1 MTARA
6 PRIVSLASSLFVSAI
21 ALLTPAGGADWSLA
35 HPGPFQ
41 PQLVRSEAPI
51 CGRLLPDVRAAY
63 LSNTPLVGSSYP
75 PSILFSALTD
85 VPDTTDQNGNQVF
98 VQPGGTR
105 FFTNVATLPGCGG
118 ACEGSSVLVS
128 LRPIPASV
136 ANGGGAGPDIV
147 QTPGRGP
154 WGVYRDR
161 KGYYYL
167 VGVVD
172 NQLQIFLIAPPRQWQ
187 ATCAFSLAPTDLSKS
202 SDAATRAAVL
212 TIDQLNAAALSLEGA
227 ESDCG
232 SMNTRGR
239 WAEALGEEL
248 KETVYRPSA
257 VEPPSTADS
266 SSANSYGDYSRVA
279 DALADWSVGGIWE
292 FHTFQTYQSAFHRA
306 AQALSA
312 LYTSDYGLVPARST
326 ALAEERLRNALSYGF
341 GFYQYEPFSDDAASF
356 RRSILEHRPLAELP
370 SAPLSDPSKTLPGR
384 DALLS
389 LAVEYPAAM
398 RLLLKH
404 GADPNTPNEFGKTPL
419 MYAAQ
424 YNQLESARLLLEA
437 GANPNAVTIQP
448 ADNCEYSIS
457 RTNVTALDYAARYG
471 SAALIKLLVA
481 HGAATNI
488 RSMRFGGVAGYP
500 LDWLDAST
508 ASGLNS
514 NIKASEVPEL
524 EQLLRVSTEAA
535 QPKGRRSN

>member
-1 MTARA
+1 MSRIASRTAF
-6 PRIVSLASSLFVSAI
+6 LASLVVGVFG
-21 ALLTPAGGADWSLA
+21 LLNPAAGADWSLD

-41 PQLVRSEAPI
+41 PQLVTNKAPI
-51 CGRLLPDVRAAY
+51 CRSLLPDVRAAY
-63 LSNTPLVGSSYP
+63 LSNTPLVGASYP
-75 PSILFSALTD
+75 PSILFGALTD

-136 ANGGGAGPDIV
+136 AAGGRAGPDIV

-172 NQLQIFLIAPPRQWQ
+172 DQLQIFLITPPGQWQ
-187 ATCAFSLAPTDLSKS
+187 TTCAFSLAPPDLSKS

-212 TIDQLNAAALSLEGA
+212 AIDQLNAAALSLEGA

-232 SMNTRGR
+232 TMNTRGR
-239 WAEALGEEL
+239 WAEALDEEL
-248 KETVYRPSA
+248 KEAVYRPAA
-257 VEPPSTADS
+257 VEPPSTANS
-266 SSANSYGDYSRVA
+266 SSANSYGDYPRIA

-292 FHTFQTYQSAFHRA
+292 FHTFQTYQSALHRA
-306 AQALSA
+306 SEALSA

-341 GFYQYEPFSDDAASF
+341 GFYQYESFSDDAASF
-356 RRSILEHRPLAELP
+356 RRIILEHRSLAELP
-370 SAPLSDPSKTLPGR
+370 SAPLSDPSTTLPGR
-384 DALLS
+384 DPLMS
-389 LAVEYPAAM
+389 LAVEYPAAV

-424 YNQLESARLLLEA
+424 YNQLESAKLLLEA

-448 ADNCEYSIS
+448 TDNCQYSIS

-524 EQLLRVSTEAA
+524 EKLLKPSSHSQKAPATRL
-535 QPKGRRSN
+535 PL